1 MSVLSAV
8 HRSRVL
14 LRNLAML
21 FLPWALLI
29 LLLSIL
35 LYERLLD
42 SRLAPLLRDQ
52 QASITEGLGVLNRR
66 LSSVRGNLLF
76 LTQQPLLAQMLER
89 GGEAQRRQ
97 LVELFTEFSASTRDY
112 DQIRWLDELGRERV
126 RVDLRDQKIY
136 QVPAGELQNKADRY
150 YFTESMQL
158 PAGAF
163 YLSRFDLNQEGGI
176 IEQPFKPMLRAAMPV
191 FDSAGQGRGV
201 VVLNYLGK
209 ILLDRLQQVASAYGD
224 TLSLVDHEGFWMLT
238 NDSADAWG
246 FMLGMPDATLSSRYP
261 QSWARMSEVSSGHF
275 SDGAGIW
282 SFAHFDPALS
292 ADNEEGA
299 KGIVGGWLLVSLL
312 PQDSVRDMERRT
324 LWLVL
329 LFAGLMLV
337 AGLAVV
343 LRLSQAE
350 GARDRA
356 RRGLERRGEEL
367 ALSNGELQNTLEQ
380 LQRTQGALIQ
390 SEKLS
395 SLGLLVA
402 GVAHELNTPIG
413 AASVAASTLQKSDEQ
428 LRQALQGG
436 LQRSLLERFMQRN
449 AEGLEIVLDNLAR
462 MAQLTRAFKQL
473 ASDRASTERRQFDL
487 VELVHEVML
496 VFAPRLKQVPHRV
509 CLELP
514 EHLVL
519 DSYPGPIGQILQN
532 LIENAL
538 LHAFQVGMRGVI
550 TVRAD
555 FDSLRRWCRVE
566 VEDNGCGMS
575 EDVMARIFDP
585 FFTTRRGLGGTG
597 LGLHIT
603 HQLAV
608 DILGAKLQVNSQ
620 PGQGTQFLLWLPLG

>member
-1 MSVLSAV
+1 MTVSRM
-8 HRSRVL
+8 HRSAVL
-14 LRNLAML
+14 LRNLAIM

-29 LLLSIL
+29 LLLSVL

-42 SRLAPLLRDQ
+42 GRLAPLLRDQ
-52 QASITEGLGVLNRR
+52 QASITEGLGALNRR

-89 GGEAQRRQ
+89 SGEAQRQQ

-112 DQIRWLDELGRERV
+112 DQIRWLDELGQERV
-126 RVDLRDQKIY
+126 RVDLRDQKVY
-136 QVPAGELQNKADRY
+136 QVPVAELQNKADRY

-163 YLSRFDLNQEGGI
+163 YLSRFDLNQERGGV
-176 IEQPFKPMLRAAMPV
+176 EQPLKPMLRAAMPV
-191 FDSAGQGRGV
+191 FDSAGKRRGV

-209 ILLDRLQQVASAYGD
+209 ILLDRLQQVADAYGD
-224 TLSLVDHEGFWMLT
+224 SLSLVDHEGFWMLT
-238 NDSADAWG
+238 SHSAGAWG
-246 FMLGMPDATLSSRYP
+246 FMLGKPDATLASRYP
-261 QSWARMSEVSSGHF
+261 LSWERMGEESSGHF
-275 SDGAGIW
+275 SDDAGIW

-299 KGIVGGWLLVSLL
+299 KGVADSWMLVSLL
-312 PQDSVRDMERRT
+312 PQESVSDTEREV
-324 LWLVL
+324 LWRVL
-329 LFAGLMLV
+329 LCAGLMLA

-350 GARDRA
+350 SARDRA

-367 ALSNGELQNTLEQ
+367 AFSNDELQNTLEQ
-380 LQRTQGALIQ
+380 LRRTQSALIQ
-390 SEKLS
+390 AEKLS

-413 AASVAASTLQKSDEQ
+413 AASMAASTLQKSDEQ

-436 LQRSLLERFMQRN
+436 LQRSILERYMQRN
-449 AEGLEIVLDNLAR
+449 AEGLEIVLGNLAR

-487 VELVHEVML
+487 VKLVHEVML
-496 VFAPRLKQVPHRV
+496 IFAPRLKQVPHRV

-514 EHLVL
+514 ECMIL
-519 DSYPGPIGQILQN
+519 DSYPGPVGQILQN

-538 LHAFQVGMRGVI
+538 LHAFQVGMHGVI

-555 FDSLRRWCRVE
+555 FDSLRRLCRVE
-566 VEDNGCGMS
+566 VKDNGCGMN
-575 EDVMARIFDP
+575 EDVLARIFDP

-620 PGQGTQFLLWLPLG
+620 LGQGTQFLLWLPQA